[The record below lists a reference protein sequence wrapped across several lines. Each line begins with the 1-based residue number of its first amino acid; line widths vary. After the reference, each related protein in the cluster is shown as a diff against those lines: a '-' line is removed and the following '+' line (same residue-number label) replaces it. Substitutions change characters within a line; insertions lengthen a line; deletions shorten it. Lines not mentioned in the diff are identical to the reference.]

1 MNKIDRENLKNMCI
15 FFQILDMHKIS
26 DLTANHVSIL
36 ASDKKHFYTNQHS
49 FLFSEMTPANQLKVN
64 FNEKRKMILSKINKA
79 GYQIHRYLHMSKA
92 KPFAILHSHS
102 VNAVA
107 VSCLREGFIEKL
119 NQSSMRF
126 YNKVKYF
133 DYGSMA
139 TSKEA
144 GSDIAKVVNKETKL
158 IILKNHGNIILA
170 KSLEELHHLTFHF
183 EKCCE
188 IQLKILNSNRRY
200 NLVSNKVASITS
212 NQHTQFGPVG
222 KMSWE
227 AILRKFKKKK

>member
-144 GSDIAKVVNKETKL
+144 GSDIAKVVNRDTKL